1 MLTQHLPTKSS
12 CRFALL
18 LPVGQWVYDK
28 SRVLLNLQQQS
39 PPDSFVSIRVLRVL
53 PLSAF
58 KSNHSP
64 LFWRGAGGEALSL
77 FWRGVGGEASVL
89 PLFIALRKDAGTAH
103 NKKDGDAI
111 VQLAYVIASP
121 SFLFKLET

>member
-1 MLTQHLPTKSS
+1 MFNSTFKQYT
-12 CRFALL
+12 
-18 LPVGQWVYDK
+18 
-28 SRVLLNLQQQS
+28 
-39 PPDSFVSIRVLRVL
+39 IRVL

-58 KSNHSP
+58 KSNPSP